1 MAYAPAGAICLCLGA
16 FGGKKKNFSASQSV
30 FEFNKRTVMPF
41 LMYAASFK
49 VAFLRIIVIISLPHF
64 LSFQLFAKVF
74 TKADSPVTAM

>member
-1 MAYAPAGAICLCLGA
+1 
-16 FGGKKKNFSASQSV
+16 
-30 FEFNKRTVMPF
+30 
-41 LMYAASFK
+41 MYAASFK